1 MAFADLTNDFV
12 FRRIFATH
20 PDILRGLLNDLLDRQ
35 GHQAIDTIEYLPS
48 EQLPLVMG
56 AKLSIL
62 DVRCKD
68 REGTTFVVEMQLIH
82 HPGFINRVVDN
93 ACKAYVGQLKAGAWY
108 DSLTN
113 VVAISICD
121 FELWPD
127 KAQEAQGLKAVPMLS
142 RWAVTE
148 NSSKS
153 HTLQHVQY
161 AFLEL
166 PKLPERKPDTG
177 ALQWAWLFV
186 HAPELT
192 EIPADLPAPY
202 REALE
207 LANQAK
213 FTQAELDAYEKV
225 RDEIR
230 QVLAV
235 ADAGWA
241 EGNAE
246 GKAEGKAEGEA
257 AGFAKGEAVGLAR
270 GKAVAVLAILAARSI
285 HMSPEARALIEGCE
299 DTVILDQ
306 WIAQATTAASAEE
319 IIAAASPSHP

>member
-20 PDILRGLLNDLLDRQ
+20 PDILRGLLNDLLERQ
-35 GHQAIDTIEYLPS
+35 GDQAIDTIEYLPS

-68 REGTTFVVEMQLIH
+68 RAGTTFVVEMQLIH
-82 HPGFINRVVDN
+82 HPGFINRVVYN

-127 KAQEAQGLKAVPMLS
+127 KVQQAQGLPTVPMLS

-148 NSSKS
+148 NTSKS

-166 PKLPERKPDTG
+166 PKLPEHKPDTG

-230 QVLAV
+230 QVLAI
-235 ADAGWA
+235 ADARW
-241 EGNAE
+241 AE
-246 GKAEGKAEGEA
+246 GKAEGKAEGET
-257 AGFAKGEAVGLAR
+257 AGFTKGKVSAI
-270 GKAVAVLAILAARSI
+270 LAILAARNI
-285 HMSPEARALIEGCE
+285 PMSPAARAHIEACH
-299 DTVILDQ
+299 DPVILDQ
-306 WIAQATTAASAEE
+306 WIARATSSASADE
-319 IIAAASPSHP
+319 IVAPA

>member
-1 MAFADLTNDFV
+1 
-12 FRRIFATH
+12 
-20 PDILRGLLNDLLDRQ
+20 
-35 GHQAIDTIEYLPS
+35 
-48 EQLPLVMG
+48 
-56 AKLSIL
+56 
-62 DVRCKD
+62 
-68 REGTTFVVEMQLIH
+68 MQLIH
-82 HPGFINRVVDN
+82 HPGFINRVVYN
-93 ACKAYVGQLKAGAWY
+93 ACKAYVSQLKAGAWY

-121 FELWPD
+121 FELWPNR
-127 KAQEAQGLKAVPMLS
+127 AQEAQGLPTVPMLS

-148 NSSKS
+148 NSSKN

-166 PKLPERKPDTG
+166 PKLPEHKPDTG

-230 QVLAV
+230 QVLAI
-235 ADAGWA
+235 ADARW
-241 EGNAE
+241 AE
-246 GKAEGKAEGEA
+246 GKAEGKVEGKAEGEIKGRRDTLLRLLVRTGIA
-257 AGFAKGEAVGLAR
+257 LTDDDRARIQACTSETTLDRWIDNVFGAK
-270 GKAVAVLAILAARSI
+270 
-285 HMSPEARALIEGCE
+285 
-299 DTVILDQ
+299 
-306 WIAQATTAASAEE
+306 TAADVLS
-319 IIAAASPSHP
+319 